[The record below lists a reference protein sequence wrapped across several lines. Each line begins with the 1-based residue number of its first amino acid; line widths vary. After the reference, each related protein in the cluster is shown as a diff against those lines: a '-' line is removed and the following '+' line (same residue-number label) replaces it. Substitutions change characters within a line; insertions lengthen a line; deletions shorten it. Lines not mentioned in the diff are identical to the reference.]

1 MVMATAIDMTT
12 KTVDE
17 LKTIIAN
24 HETLG
29 RLKAPRYLAAAVEL
43 AGRSA
48 GNLSLNK
55 TVAIIAEAA
64 KDGVFLG
71 TKDVAD
77 RSEAIWAKVHYAM
90 TKHLLDVSQ
99 HANRLGL
106 PMLSAIV
113 VDKKNVATG
122 SMEKDALTGFCN
134 CARNLG
140 LTVDD
145 EQEFLKAQQA
155 AVFEAAKEGRLG

>member
-1 MVMATAIDMTT
+1 MVIDLST

-24 HETLG
+24 HEKLG
-29 RLKAPRYLAAAVEL
+29 KIKAQRYLAAGVEL
-43 AGRSA
+43 AARSA

-55 TVAIIAEAA
+55 TVDIITAAA

-71 TKDVAD
+71 SKDVAD
-77 RSEAIWAKVHYAM
+77 KSGAIWAKVHYAM
-90 TKHLLDVSQ
+90 TKHLLDVSR
-99 HANRLGL
+99 HAHRLGW

-122 SMEKDALTGFCN
+122 AMDPDAITAFCN
-134 CARNLG
+134 CARALG
-140 LTVDD
+140 IEVEEAD
-145 EQEFLKAQQA
+145 EAAFVKEQQA
-155 AVFEAAKEGRLG
+155 AVFAAAKEGRLG